1 MPLNQKTT
9 NPKVALV
16 HDFLTQLGGAER
28 VLDEFHELFPQAPIF
43 TLVYD
48 EKKTLGKYKDW
59 NIKTSFIQKL
69 PGGVSHYKWYLALMP
84 YAVHSFDLSGFDV
97 VLSDVSAF
105 AKGIKKPSGSLHVS
119 YCHTPTRYLWQ
130 DKESY
135 LASQQIP
142 GWIKLLARPLLSYLR
157 RWDYR
162 AAQKI
167 DVIIANSTEV
177 KTRIAKYYK
186 LDSEVIY
193 PPVDSSFF
201 VPTESPVRD
210 YFLIA
215 GRLEPYKKSELA
227 IEAATQ
233 LGLPV
238 RVAGTGTMYENL
250 KKRYESDNVKFYGR
264 VSDEKLRWL
273 YQNAKALLFPAKEDA
288 GIAVLESLACGTPVV
303 AYRRG
308 GASEFVREG
317 VDGLLVSEQSVEAFK
332 EAVENFSKHQF
343 DSSMLRAQARAYDKN
358 SFRKRIYQILISRY
372 ENRS

>member
-1 MPLNQKTT
+1 
-9 NPKVALV
+9 
-16 HDFLTQLGGAER
+16 
-28 VLDEFHELFPQAPIF
+28 
-43 TLVYD
+43 
-48 EKKTLGKYKDW
+48 
-59 NIKTSFIQKL
+59 
-69 PGGVSHYKWYLALMP
+69 
-84 YAVHSFDLSGFDV
+84 
-97 VLSDVSAF
+97 
-105 AKGIKKPSGSLHVS
+105 
-119 YCHTPTRYLWQ
+119 
-130 DKESY
+130 
-135 LASQQIP
+135 
-142 GWIKLLARPLLSYLR
+142 
-157 RWDYR
+157 
-162 AAQKI
+162 
-167 DVIIANSTEV
+167 
-177 KTRIAKYYK
+177 
-186 LDSEVIY
+186 
-193 PPVDSSFF
+193 
-201 VPTESPVRD
+201 VRD